1 MSQAEPIQ
9 ATFSRDEIEKRIN
22 KLYEEEGEVNREFTE
37 KPSIHDLIYDEL
49 RNLNGA
55 LASVD
60 ERLVEVNSLL
70 YDIKIGDRKNY
81 VRGTVTQEDYDKY
94 TESVKD
100 FYVLDDEE
108 PQVKKVKFSKY
119 ERHIIYKA
127 LGSRASTL
135 RNQIGY
141 SRNNEDENL
150 RDQITKHEDLIRKL
164 KTAR

>member
-1 MSQAEPIQ
+1 M
-9 ATFSRDEIEKRIN
+9 
-22 KLYEEEGEVNREFTE
+22 
-37 KPSIHDLIYDEL
+37 
-49 RNLNGA
+49 
-55 LASVD
+55 
-60 ERLVEVNSLL
+60 
-70 YDIKIGDRKNY
+70 
-81 VRGTVTQEDYDKY
+81 
-94 TESVKD
+94 
-100 FYVLDDEE
+100 
-108 PQVKKVKFSKY
+108 KKVKFSKN